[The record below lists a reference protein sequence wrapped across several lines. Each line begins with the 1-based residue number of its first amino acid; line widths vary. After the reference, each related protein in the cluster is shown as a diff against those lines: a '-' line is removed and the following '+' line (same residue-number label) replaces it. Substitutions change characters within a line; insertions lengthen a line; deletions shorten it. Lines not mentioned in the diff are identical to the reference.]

1 MEKALTTH
9 TDTQP
14 RADGTED
21 ILAGTNLNLAEAR
34 PYSPALKLPRAIN
47 FQQILN
53 NKRNFGEVEK
63 KTGNFHPS
71 RLAERHATPNDR
83 PTTITKRTRGFPRIE
98 MLSPSCFVSFVE
110 IKSPITKQPINYRL
124 NTVLLRALSSG

>member
-34 PYSPALKLPRAIN
+34 PYSPTLKLPRAIN
-47 FQQILN
+47 FEQILN

-83 PTTITKRTRGFPRIE
+83 PTDTTDNNNKANEGLSTHRNAFSVVFRVVRG
-98 MLSPSCFVSFVE
+98 
-110 IKSPITKQPINYRL
+110 
-124 NTVLLRALSSG
+124 